1 MRGSAEIVEDMAAKM
16 DESILFMDLTH
27 KQEQTIEEITGDG
40 VKGINS
46 LFSQGVKMNEGFS
59 DLVSHMNTVFG
70 EKDAIPSV
78 DKLLELSSKL

>member
-1 MRGSAEIVEDMAAKM
+1 M

-27 KQEQTIEEITGDG
+27 SQEQTIEDIMGAG
-40 VKGINS
+40 VTGINS

-70 EKDAIPSV
+70 ETDSIPRV